1 MDYKIGEMLTVG
13 GKFGDVIGEQNGLP
27 IVFLLREKESIIA
40 DPAKHNVQRLGG
52 SKKVAS
58 KKMALEGDP
67 PKGADDTA
75 LKLWSMGYR
84 GKALEDQMAALGFT
98 EAQTRKA
105 VEMAQTEYRARR
117 EDGGGRW
124 EILEPG
130 ERVKLASGE
139 WGKVVKVGDPMQ
151 VRFAD
156 GKVEPVQMSDLDDL
170 FVSGRLVIARID
182 RLIAGVEEELGLEG
196 DFTVQYT
203 IPGANPDK
211 KKFNSDRDA
220 ADFVEDLLKQH
231 GPNVQIMLP
240 VKQTLRTATEPA
252 EEIEIAY
259 QVPGDPFKRKKFRS
273 EKEVQ
278 KFIEKL
284 KDKYGEE
291 IKLDIRRQAAEPA
304 EQLAPNPEQE
314 LPEVWEMPTPLQKPI
329 VRNTPEEIKEMLR
342 QQQDTI
348 KPLEYNLTKS
358 MEELRD
364 LFMRFE
370 DGEKALEELKA
381 KAKQI
386 YMQPDIE
393 QKKLEKEYRDKFE
406 QLMGQIRS
414 LEGKTEHGKSIMRK
428 WENMLIMIKTQVERG
443 REKPLTS
450 KVEEAFDIF
459 LQTIAND
466 LDTTTFNYIYDT
478 VQTIMDLTEEA
489 EPYLALRPKVYPIP
503 AVIPGKESSKKV
515 ALDWKQITDWLRG
528 MWERIR
534 DLGRQM
540 GEADEATARGQANA
554 DAVEMAM
561 DEMLTRTSARLSFGG
576 K

>member
-1 MDYKIGEMLTVG
+1 
-13 GKFGDVIGEQNGLP
+13 
-27 IVFLLREKESIIA
+27 
-40 DPAKHNVQRLGG
+40 
-52 SKKVAS
+52 
-58 KKMALEGDP
+58 
-67 PKGADDTA
+67 
-75 LKLWSMGYR
+75 
-84 GKALEDQMAALGFT
+84 
-98 EAQTRKA
+98 
-105 VEMAQTEYRARR
+105 
-117 EDGGGRW
+117 
-124 EILEPG
+124 
-130 ERVKLASGE
+130 
-139 WGKVVKVGDPMQ
+139 
-151 VRFAD
+151 
-156 GKVEPVQMSDLDDL
+156 
-170 FVSGRLVIARID
+170 
-182 RLIAGVEEELGLEG
+182 
-196 DFTVQYT
+196 
-203 IPGANPDK
+203 
-211 KKFNSDRDA
+211 
-220 ADFVEDLLKQH
+220 
-231 GPNVQIMLP
+231 
-240 VKQTLRTATEPA
+240 
-252 EEIEIAY
+252 
-259 QVPGDPFKRKKFRS
+259 
-273 EKEVQ
+273 
-278 KFIEKL
+278 
-284 KDKYGEE
+284 
-291 IKLDIRRQAAEPA
+291 
-304 EQLAPNPEQE
+304 
-314 LPEVWEMPTPLQKPI
+314 MPTPLQKPI